1 MKHKLNLIYLFFL
14 LVDIFGLQLKS
25 QSLSDNHALSLTSAS
40 QLEKTEVSSCH
51 IFIDN
56 QIIWT
61 MEVVEGSNQ
70 FPVPI
75 VNVVTFEMEETVLR
89 TRHIFLFNKA
99 NRTAEINRF
108 SIETGF
114 DPYLTNNLKI
124 LPSSFIG
131 FDLKGNFKGFLK
143 PTRVVIELGKTRY
156 LLQAVECLVYEILAS
171 KINKINYDTPDV
183 KEDFSVL
190 QISHIGSK
198 VLVGKVHR

>member
-40 QLEKTEVSSCH
+40 QLEEPEVSSCH

-61 MEVVEGSNQ
+61 VEVVEGSNQ

-114 DPYLTNNLKI
+114 EPYLTNNLKI

-143 PTRVVIELGKTRY
+143 PTRVVIELGKR
-156 LLQAVECLVYEILAS
+156 LPRVH
-171 KINKINYDTPDV
+171 KIPP
-183 KEDFSVL
+183 
-190 QISHIGSK
+190 
-198 VLVGKVHR
+198 

>member
-1 MKHKLNLIYLFFL
+1 
-14 LVDIFGLQLKS
+14 
-25 QSLSDNHALSLTSAS
+25 
-40 QLEKTEVSSCH
+40 
-51 IFIDN
+51 
-56 QIIWT
+56 

-75 VNVVTFEMEETVLR
+75 VNVVTFEMEETILR
-89 TRHIFLFNKA
+89 TRHIFLFDKA

-171 KINKINYDTPDV
+171 KINKINYD
-183 KEDFSVL
+183 KCSM
-190 QISHIGSK
+190 SY
-198 VLVGKVHR
+198 